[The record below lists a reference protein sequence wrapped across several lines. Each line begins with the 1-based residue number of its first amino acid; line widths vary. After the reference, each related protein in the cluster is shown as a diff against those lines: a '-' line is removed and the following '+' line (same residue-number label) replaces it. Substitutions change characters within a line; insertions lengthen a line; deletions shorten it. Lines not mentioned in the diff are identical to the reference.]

1 MKSKLISLNK
11 HNESSYGMLF
21 KNAKFSN
28 GYSRVN
34 IRYEKI
40 KETNNITTI
49 KMTLI
54 TELV

>member
-11 HNESSYGMLF
+11 LNESSYEMLF
-21 KNAKFSN
+21 RNAR
-28 GYSRVN
+28 YLRAN

-49 KMTLI
+49 KMTLV